1 MLENKAGGVDLSA
14 LSENLEEALLNPH
27 WFDAVFPVFAF
38 LMVIVLP
45 SVICSWV
52 IYKTIREKSCGEGES

>member
-1 MLENKAGGVDLSA
+1 MLENNTKVDLINAGASF
-14 LSENLEEALLNPH
+14 SDGLLNPH
-27 WFDAVFPVFAF
+27 WFDAVFPIFAF

-52 IYKTIREKSCGEGES
+52 IYKTIREKKCSEGES